1 MPNFNNAVNPEVKEL
16 KDTDLLAKLQQC
28 VCDEYEA
35 AARYRQIGDRVKDP
49 LVKKLLNDIA
59 DEEIVHVGEFRAA
72 IKKMFPNF
80 IQLEINGEEEG
91 TQIIGAPEVTT
102 GDEEDEGEEE
112 TEEIEEENAQG
123 DKKSTKTADGKGKV
137 KIDAQQAGKP
147 KKYRIV
153 GSTLV
158 KRD

>member
-1 MPNFNNAVNPEVKEL
+1 MPTFKDAVNPEVKEL

-35 AARYRQIGDRVKDP
+35 AARYRQIANLVKEP

-72 IKKMFPNF
+72 IKKHFPNF
-80 IQLEINGEEEG
+80 VQLEINGEEEG
-91 TQIIGAPEVTT
+91 AQIIGTPDAAVGD
-102 GDEEDEGEEE
+102 GDEDPEDGAGGEEDD
-112 TEEIEEENAQG
+112 NPP
-123 DKKSTKTADGKGKV
+123 KGKGKP
-137 KIDAQQAGKP
+137 KADAQQRGKP

-158 KRD
+158 KGN